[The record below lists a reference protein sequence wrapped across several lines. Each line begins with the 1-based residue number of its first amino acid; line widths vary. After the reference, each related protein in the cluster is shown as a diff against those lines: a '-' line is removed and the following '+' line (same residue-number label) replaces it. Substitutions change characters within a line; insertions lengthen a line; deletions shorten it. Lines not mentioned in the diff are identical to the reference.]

1 MKPSWRHSIQGRLVA
16 LFLVL
21 ALGTAAVFL
30 LGMQQLLHGG
40 WQNYAR
46 PLVTDYV
53 DRLAAQIGSPPDVQR
68 AQALTQELPITVRIE
83 GPQVQF
89 DSHPGRHSH
98 RHDPQRDFGAAGWGL
113 VRSTTDGHRL
123 SFGLAAAPDASRPRL
138 FGWITLGVLLLL
150 TGAAY
155 LAVRRILKPLQPIS
169 AGVAAY
175 GAGDFSRVIRVERPD
190 ELGALAERIN
200 GMATNLS
207 GMLDA
212 KRTLLLAI
220 SHELRSPLTRAR
232 VNAELLDDSPERQA
246 LMRDL
251 AEMGDLIS
259 SLLESERLAAGH
271 RALHAEATDLPALA
285 RDTVD
290 ALAPPMAVTLQL
302 AAVPPQQADPTR
314 LRLLLRNLL
323 ENTRRHA
330 AGAGQAPELFLRH
343 DPDGQLALGVR
354 DYGPGVPE
362 AQLAP
367 LAQAFY
373 RPDSARTRESGG
385 VGLGLYLCRLVAQAH
400 GGELQLRNANPGLE
414 VAMRWRPP
422 AA

>member
-30 LGMQQLLHGG
+30 MGMQQLLHGG

-46 PLVTDYV
+46 PLVADYV

-89 DSHPGRHSH
+89 DSHPGRRSH

-113 VRSTTDGHRL
+113 VRSTADGHRL
-123 SFGLAAAPDASRPRL
+123 SFGLAAAPDASRPRI
-138 FGWITLGVLLLL
+138 FGWITLAVLLLL
-150 TGAAY
+150 TAAAY
-155 LAVRRILKPLQPIS
+155 FTVRRILKPLQPIS

-200 GMATNLS
+200 GMAANLS

-285 RDTVD
+285 RDVVD

-302 AAVPPQQADPTR
+302 AAVPPPQADPTR

-330 AGAGQAPELFLRH
+330 SGAGQAPVLFLRQE
-343 DPDGQLALGVR
+343 PDGQLALGVR
-354 DYGPGVPE
+354 DFGPGVPE

-414 VAMRWRPP
+414 VTMRWRPP
-422 AA
+422 AE